1 LNDKKNGYYVLYK
14 HDNIEQPYHWVLKA
28 ANHEVILRSENY
40 VNRHDALTGIES
52 VRKNCEDDENYQR
65 LVAKDESP
73 YFNLCAKNHKVIGT
87 SEMYSTTE
95 ARDNGIES
103 VKKHGITLVL
113 VDETSSSNKGTGT
126 AATVTVKP
134 ERSTAKRYA

>member
-1 LNDKKNGYYVLYK
+1 MNDKKNGYYVLYK

-65 LVAKDESP
+65 LVAKDGSP